1 METAAPQFTHPQP
14 YGATNS
20 AEQPI
25 TSNYQLQNDS
35 VPPTSTV
42 ERFDDEVVD
51 EEDDDEGDFDEFNDM
66 SLEEL
71 IYSSSSYHAIAKPGE

>member
-1 METAAPQFTHPQP
+1 MKSADHQITHPQP

-20 AEQPI
+20 GERPL

-35 VPPTSTV
+35 IPPTSTI

-51 EEDDDEGDFDEFNDM
+51 DDDDDEGDFDEFNDM

>member
-1 METAAPQFTHPQP
+1 MKTAAPHITHPQP
-14 YGATNS
+14 YGSTNS
-20 AEQPI
+20 GEQSL

-35 VPPTSTV
+35 VPPTSTI
-42 ERFDDEVVD
+42 ERFDDEVID
-51 EEDDDEGDFDEFNDM
+51 DDDDEGDFDEFNDM